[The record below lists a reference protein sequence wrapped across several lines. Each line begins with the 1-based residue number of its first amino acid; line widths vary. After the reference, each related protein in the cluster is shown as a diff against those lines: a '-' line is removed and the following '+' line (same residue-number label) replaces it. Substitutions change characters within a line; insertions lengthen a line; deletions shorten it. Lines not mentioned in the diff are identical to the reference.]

1 MASQVKP
8 RRDPWQQ
15 KVIMNLL
22 EKCSVEELLKTH
34 SRFLQ
39 VSVAPA
45 LSYVLIIKTVM
56 CRLII
61 LTGS

>member
-15 KVIMNLL
+15 KVIMNLK
-22 EKCSVEELLKTH
+22 EKRSMEELLKMH

-39 VSVAPA
+39 VSVTPAP
-45 LSYVLIIKTVM
+45 SYVIIIKTVM

>member
-15 KVIMNLL
+15 KVVMNLQ
-22 EKCSVEELLKTH
+22 EKRSMEELLETH

-39 VSVAPA
+39 VSVTSA
-45 LSYVLIIKTVM
+45 LSSVLIIKTVM